1 MHFYTARKN
10 TTLFQRKDFLLM
22 PTVKASSETKSQPK
36 VVPKLVFTM
45 EQSLKFQLQTAPTVP
60 NESDI

>member
-1 MHFYTARKN
+1 
-10 TTLFQRKDFLLM
+10 M

-60 NESDI
+60 NESDIWKTRAWIQILILLSY

>member
-1 MHFYTARKN
+1 
-10 TTLFQRKDFLLM
+10 M